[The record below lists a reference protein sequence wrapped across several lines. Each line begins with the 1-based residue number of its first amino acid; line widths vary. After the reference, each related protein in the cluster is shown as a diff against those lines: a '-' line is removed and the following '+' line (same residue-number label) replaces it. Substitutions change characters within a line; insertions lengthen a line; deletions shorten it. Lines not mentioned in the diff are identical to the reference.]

1 MVASLVPGKTSRKA
15 RGMSIKQANA
25 IVHNLF
31 ENSGW
36 DEQDIPEVV
45 KTKTGWDLSDGHYW
59 ETARRSPD
67 ELRNQCKAWI
77 VSFDNGKIRW

>member
-15 RGMSIKQANA
+15 RGMSFKQANA

-31 ENSGW
+31 ENDGW

-45 KTKTGWDLSDGHYW
+45 KTKTGWTLSDGHAW

-67 ELRNQCKAWI
+67 ELRNQCKAWMA
-77 VSFDNGKIRW
+77 SFRSDMAR